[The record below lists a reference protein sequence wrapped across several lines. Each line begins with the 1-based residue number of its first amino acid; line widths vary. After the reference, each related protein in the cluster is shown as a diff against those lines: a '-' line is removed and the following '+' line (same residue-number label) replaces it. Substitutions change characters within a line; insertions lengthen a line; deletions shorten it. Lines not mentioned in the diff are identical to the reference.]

1 MAQSKCTR
9 FEAQIAVLKDVA
21 EDTCNVIKI
30 DDNGNSAEKT
40 IKQ

>member
-30 DDNGNSAEKT
+30 IESRGYKVIEE
-40 IKQ
+40 